1 MGQSASATTAQG
13 RNCAASPQHQFGK
26 RKIGLFA
33 KRSQEV
39 DLYAGKL
46 HPRVTS
52 TLITGVADSAPAV
65 PAEISTV
72 PSVDAK
78 TETDESVPQR
88 WGSRNLCRGQGMRAS
103 YQTSPINPLFS
114 GRLCCLKAQK
124 ITISVAADPQLL
136 RNLCEPRPI
145 RFRNRRLGTST
156 GFPKDARKLPMKVD
170 GRC

>member
-1 MGQSASATTAQG
+1 MGQSASATTAQE

-46 HPRVTS
+46 HPRVAS
-52 TLITGVADSAPAV
+52 TLPASRTRYLRFLLKSAQCPRSTPRPKRMSQSRSAGA
-65 PAEISTV
+65 AEISV
-72 PSVDAK
+72 G
-78 TETDESVPQR
+78 R
-88 WGSRNLCRGQGMRAS
+88 QGMRAS